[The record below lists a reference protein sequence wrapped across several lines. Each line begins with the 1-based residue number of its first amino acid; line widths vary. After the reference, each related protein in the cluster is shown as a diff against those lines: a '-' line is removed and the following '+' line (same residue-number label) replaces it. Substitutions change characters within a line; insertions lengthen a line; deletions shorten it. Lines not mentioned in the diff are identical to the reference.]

1 MTVFE
6 EIKPQVVA
14 TEISNEMSEMV
25 IRKASGESQETSGTE
40 TQKTSRTKS
49 DNLISKAAVS

>member
-14 TEISNEMSEMV
+14 TERSNEMSEMV
-25 IRKASGESQETSGTE
+25 IRKASGESRETTGTE
-40 TQKTSRTKS
+40 TQKASEHNP
-49 DNLISKAAVS
+49 DNLFSKAAVS